1 MKKIISKMYDNEW
14 LDSDLDYEKESKV
27 GIFQTHGEDAYLNF
41 RNAIA
46 GINTYNIVKI
56 EFMDEISSLQT
67 KFRTYDEWDKQ
78 LNQMGKY
85 FYSYFG
91 LQPMILLAND
101 NTLTKIDHLNK
112 QNGAMTAFQTE
123 TFTALICV
131 DNELLD
137 DEYIFINDPKANII

>member
-1 MKKIISKMYDNEW
+1 MYDNDW
-14 LDSDLDYEKESKV
+14 LESGLDYAEESKV
-27 GIFQTHGEDAYLNF
+27 GIFQTHGEDAYLSF
-41 RNAIA
+41 RNAID
-46 GINTYNIVKI
+46 GINSYNIVDI
-56 EFMDEISSLQT
+56 EFVDEVSSLQA
-67 KFRTYDEWDKQ
+67 KFRTYDQWDKQ

-101 NTLTKIDHLNK
+101 NTLTKIDNLNK
-112 QNGAMTAFQTE
+112 QNGAMTEFQTE

-137 DEYIFINDPKANII
+137 NEYVFINDPKANII